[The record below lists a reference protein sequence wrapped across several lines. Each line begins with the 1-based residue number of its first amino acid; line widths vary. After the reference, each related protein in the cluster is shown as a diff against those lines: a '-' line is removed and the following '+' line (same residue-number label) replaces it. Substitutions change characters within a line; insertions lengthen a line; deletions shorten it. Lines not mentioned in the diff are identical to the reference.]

1 MEWEWLPDSEVSGW
15 LSIELLFSYVES
27 LWEPLIQSSP
37 QPWEGRWSVS
47 PGVSPIFS
55 RLTTTGKRPWKRHG
69 GWKSRSARCSAHVP
83 TILHDGGAEPGTYV
97 YTQLH
102 HDIPYHQKNV
112 LTDTTLHTG
121 TQCANYPQSLM
132 ERVLLFFTHGNATY
146 RAGCHHHNNNS
157 SHHNDS

>member
-1 MEWEWLPDSEVSGW
+1 MEDGN
-15 LSIELLFSYVES
+15 
-27 LWEPLIQSSP
+27 
-37 QPWEGRWSVS
+37 
-47 PGVSPIFS
+47 PGVPDVLPVFPPRCMMEILGLEPMFIPSY
-55 RLTTTGKRPWKRHG
+55 TT
-69 GWKSRSARCSAHVP
+69 
-83 TILHDGGAEPGTYV
+83 I
-97 YTQLH
+97 H
-102 HDIPYHQKNV
+102 HIIKNV